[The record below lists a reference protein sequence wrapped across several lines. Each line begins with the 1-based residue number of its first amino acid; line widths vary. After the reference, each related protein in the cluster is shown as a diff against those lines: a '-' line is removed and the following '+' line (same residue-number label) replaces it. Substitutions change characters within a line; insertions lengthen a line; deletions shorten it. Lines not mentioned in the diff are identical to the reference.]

1 MTAIDIQICR
11 FSYYDTIRFNFIFFD
26 DVLPAKTV
34 TIFLHHSSG
43 YIKSNVISQSNFLKN
58 FSSSNCCYWSAF
70 LINTSSAVN
79 KSIFNLTTERIKCP
93 VLNVSNV
100 NSVYVSVY
108 RNNFFPAANSSDN
121 ISKSVNLYFIKA
133 GISHHLIKFLNNG
146 SFFGAQ
152 RFYFY
157 KFGEIVCSV
166 ILILFCF
173 FVYELCCIHLR
184 LFFNRG
190 GLLRINPNGPP
201 TPRPDYL
208 R

>member
-34 TIFLHHSSG
+34 TIFLHHSSD

-58 FSSSNCCYWSAF
+58 FSSSNCCYWSTF
-70 LINTSSAVN
+70 LINSPSAVN

-100 NSVYVSVY
+100 NGVYVSVY

-121 ISKSVNLYFIKA
+121 ISKS
-133 GISHHLIKFLNNG
+133 
-146 SFFGAQ
+146 
-152 RFYFY
+152 
-157 KFGEIVCSV
+157 GEIVCSV

-173 FVYELCCIHLR
+173 VVYKLCCVHLR
-184 LFFNRG
+184 LSPKNCFSK
-190 GLLRINPNGPP
+190 LRIFYG
-201 TPRPDYL
+201 
-208 R
+208 